1 MATQRTPG
9 PAGPETLAIV
19 GTGLMGGSL
28 GLASL
33 AEGLVDRV
41 VGWDADASISIED
54 D

>member
-33 AEGLVDRV
+33 A
-41 VGWDADASISIED
+41 
-54 D
+54 